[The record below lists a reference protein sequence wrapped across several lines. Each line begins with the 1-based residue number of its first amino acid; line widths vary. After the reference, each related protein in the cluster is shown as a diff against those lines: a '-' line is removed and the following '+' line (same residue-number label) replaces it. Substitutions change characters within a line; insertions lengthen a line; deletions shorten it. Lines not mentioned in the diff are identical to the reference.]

1 MKQIN
6 FLLLINVFL
15 FINNVCYSMDN
26 IEYVNSMGFLNLT
39 EEQSEREWGHAKDS
53 QLTNEEWNELNG
65 GIANNG
71 SNKE

>member
-39 EEQSEREWGHAKDS
+39 EEQLEEYPISALEGDS
-53 QLTNEEWNELNG
+53 
-65 GIANNG
+65 
-71 SNKE
+71 

>member
-26 IEYVNSMGFLNLT
+26 TLSTVIILLLSGCRTSSKNV
-39 EEQSEREWGHAKDS
+39 H
-53 QLTNEEWNELNG
+53 
-65 GIANNG
+65 I
-71 SNKE
+71 

>member
-1 MKQIN
+1 MVICHGK
-6 FLLLINVFL
+6 
-15 FINNVCYSMDN
+15 M
-26 IEYVNSMGFLNLT
+26 MGVVKAQNTTKEKLGLMMTGALNLT